1 VEEYKFPIT
10 LSLKEELLREEL
22 RRIRQTASFRFG
34 NLLVKAIERPWRLIF
49 LPFSILKLIWI
60 LLTEESSTQKSEPRM
75 MRNCIV
81 LFSINSQR
89 GLHFDRCEAIIQSIK
104 DKDIQIF
111 HITTH
116 KYGVQNQNKNI
127 QYYTFPERSSVNGMN
142 PRLWNH
148 QCEVFLNTIF
158 DIYSPK
164 TFIFDG
170 NYPFRGMLNAMGLR
184 EEMNRFWIRESSQN
198 FKISSLP
205 IDGFEQFDAIIHP
218 SISKTTD
225 TDINIGRSGSIF
237 CNPII
242 SHLPSQN
249 DCLLFREKYLPLGA
263 TLLFFDI
270 GIKDEFTEKIALR
283 LLSNENVFLLVRQNM
298 KILSVINHPRTI
310 CNEDLNYSGAMM
322 VSDAA
327 ILYPDYYSIHTSFHL
342 NIPTLSIADE
352 QTTLEELSDEFGT
365 DDLPLIYLDSKMG
378 DGLIDTALGRLI
390 DSNVQA
396 QLKERMLKLGIES
409 GTEKLAKVIMNNHN

>member
-1 VEEYKFPIT
+1 MEEYKFPIT

-49 LPFSILKLIWI
+49 LPFSILKFIWI

-75 MRNCIV
+75 MRNCVV

-116 KYGVQNQNKNI
+116 KYGVKSQDKNV

-142 PRLWNH
+142 PKLWNH

-170 NYPFRGMLNAMGLR
+170 NYPFRGMLNAMGFR

-249 DCLLFREKYLPLGA
+249 DCLLFREKHLPLGA

>member
-1 VEEYKFPIT
+1 MEEYNVPFT
-10 LSLKEELLREEL
+10 LSRKEEVLQAEL
-22 RRIRQTASFRFG
+22 KRIRHTASFRFG
-34 NLLVKAIERPWRLIF
+34 NLLVKAIERPWKILF
-49 LPFSILKLIWI
+49 LPFTIPKLMWAI
-60 LLTEESSTQKSEPRM
+60 LTEKRINSKSEPRT
-75 MRNCIV
+75 MRDCVV
-81 LFSINSQR
+81 LFSAKSSR
-89 GLHFDRCEAIIQSIK
+89 GLHFDRCESIIQSIN
-104 DKDIQIF
+104 DKNTQIF

-116 KYGVQNQNKNI
+116 EGGVQNQNQNV
-127 QYYTFPERSSVNGMN
+127 QYYTFPERSRVKGMN
-142 PRLWNH
+142 PKLWNH

-170 NYPFRGMLNAMGLR
+170 DYPFRGMLNAMSLR

-242 SHLPSQN
+242 SHSPSRS
-249 DCLLFREKYLPLGA
+249 DCLLFREKHLPLGA

-270 GIKDEFTEKIALR
+270 GMKDEFTEKIALS
-283 LLSNENVFLLVRQNM
+283 LLSNKNLFLLVRQNM

-310 CNEDLNYSGAMM
+310 CDENLNYSGAMM

-327 ILYPDYYSIHTSFHL
+327 VLYPDHYSIHTSFHL
-342 NIPTLSIADE
+342 NIPTLSIVDE
-352 QTTLEELSDEFGT
+352 QTTLKELSEEFGT
-365 DDLPLIYLDSKMG
+365 DDLPLMYLDSMMS
-378 DGLIDTALGRLI
+378 DGLIDTALNRLI
-390 DSNVQA
+390 DSDVQV
-396 QLKERMLKLGIES
+396 QLKERMAKLGIES
-409 GTEKLAKVIMNNHN
+409 GTEKLVKVIMNNHN